1 MNIEPR
7 PYLSYLLRLWSVEDG
22 GDRIWRASLE
32 GPHSGQRTG
41 FASLDDLFDFLRQQV
56 NEWTSDL
63 SGEERS
69 EDGMQGATVA
79 E

>member
-7 PYLSYLLRLWSVEDG
+7 PYLSYLLRLWSVEG
-22 GDRIWRASLE
+22 TGERIWHASLE
-32 GPHSGQRTG
+32 SPHSGERTG

-56 NEWTSDL
+56 NDWTGDPNR
-63 SGEERS
+63 EQWS
-69 EDGMQGATVA
+69 EDGTQGAAAA